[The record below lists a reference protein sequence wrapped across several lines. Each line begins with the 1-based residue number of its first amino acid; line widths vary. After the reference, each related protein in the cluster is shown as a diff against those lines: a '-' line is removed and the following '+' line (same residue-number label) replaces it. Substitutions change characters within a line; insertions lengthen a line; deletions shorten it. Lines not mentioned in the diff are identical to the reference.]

1 MKNMLRNLRYMVPAA
16 MLVCAFVGVVYAAVS
31 VIRTGERLETTDYI
45 VHRGRLLD
53 AAVAVNTNGTWI
65 NVQDMGIA
73 FVQIKGITSA
83 TAIVDVSIDDTVV
96 GCPANTVHDIEVQQC
111 TADCGV
117 VVTYPVK
124 CIKVRLPTYVS
135 GTVSAFLSGRVR

>member
-1 MKNMLRNLRYMVPAA
+1 MKNMLRNLLYVA
-16 MLVCAFVGVVYAAVS
+16 MLVCALVGVGYAAVS
-31 VIRTGERLETTDYI
+31 VIRSGERLETTDYI

-53 AAVAVNTNGTWI
+53 AAVAVDTNGTWI

-73 FVQIKGITSA
+73 FVQVKGITSA
-83 TAIVDVSIDDTVV
+83 TAIDDVSIDDTVA

-117 VVTYPVK
+117 VITYPVK

>member
-1 MKNMLRNLRYMVPAA
+1 MKDMLRNLLYAA
-16 MLVCAFVGVVYAAVS
+16 ILVCALVSLAYAAVS
-31 VIRTGERLETTDYI
+31 VVRSGERMETTDYI
-45 VHRGRLLD
+45 VYRGRLLD
-53 AAVAVNTNGTWI
+53 AAVATNTNGTWV
-65 NVQDMGIA
+65 NVQDMGIS

-83 TAIVDVSIDDTVV
+83 TAILNVSIDDTVA
-96 GCPANTVHDIEVQQC
+96 GCPADTVHDLEVQQC

-117 VVTYPVK
+117 VITYPVK